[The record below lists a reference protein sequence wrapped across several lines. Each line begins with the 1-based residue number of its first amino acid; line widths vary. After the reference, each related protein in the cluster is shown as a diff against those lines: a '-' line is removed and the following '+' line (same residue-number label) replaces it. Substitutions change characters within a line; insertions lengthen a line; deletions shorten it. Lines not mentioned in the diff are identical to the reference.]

1 LKPDGF
7 STQSPRFRW
16 GRCTQHLPQF
26 GRYNVLNHQHCMSF
40 FDECKDPESTWNPF
54 YLEKLGQTSWHILIS
69 VILCKS
75 EEHLSSFTL
84 QIKTFTHSGMQF
96 LVSFSWLEESLAQGK
111 LLPPNAYRVFSS
123 SRSVSGT
130 RSPSRSRSASPDT
143 AQSRGGSLLES
154 PRPSATP
161 PAPKTPAGSGQK
173 RLREAEES
181 AHEKAEGLADEVAED
196 NKKLGLVPGGGAKE
210 SRAQSKGDGGH
221 EGGRGAQRNNRSFE
235 EWGEV
240 GRDVAAEKQD
250 VGVVSLGRTAEAI
263 GREIVEFGGGAVE
276 AQPAHSGGGS
286 EEEREISSRLAKR
299 RKGDEGDSGAG
310 PSVNTEMG
318 LVAVNEEGFLDLRE
332 NQTPAGMANPDLNRP
347 LLKVLGELKDLYRD
361 GELD

>member
-1 LKPDGF
+1 
-7 STQSPRFRW
+7 
-16 GRCTQHLPQF
+16 
-26 GRYNVLNHQHCMSF
+26 V
-40 FDECKDPESTWNPF
+40 
-54 YLEKLGQTSWHILIS
+54 
-69 VILCKS
+69 V
-75 EEHLSSFTL
+75 
-84 QIKTFTHSGMQF
+84 QF

-123 SRSVSGT
+123 SRSASGT

-154 PRPSATP
+154 PKPSAAP

-196 NKKLGLVPGGGAKE
+196 NKKLGLAPGGGVKE
-210 SRAQSKGDGGH
+210 SRAQSNEDGGD
-221 EGGRGAQRNNRSFE
+221 EGGAEPERNDRNFD
-235 EWGEV
+235 EWEEV

-250 VGVVSLGRTAEAI
+250 MGVVSLGRTAEAI
-263 GREIVEFGGGAVE
+263 GREIVKVGGGPAE

-286 EEEREISSRLAKR
+286 EEEREILSRLAKR
-299 RKGDEGDSGAG
+299 RKVDEADSGAG
-310 PSVNTEMG
+310 PGVNTETG

-347 LLKVLGELKDLYRD
+347 LLKVLGELKDIYRD
-361 GELD
+361 GEWNQQAYGIFQLQ